1 MATCQKKNE
10 FNVNVYSDEESIID
24 RMISEIRDVTVK
36 IRTMTVI
43 ENLSTVNVYRSSS
56 LLSHLLI
63 KYSSIVTSLIGLSG
77 KMLVVDQKVKEIVRQ
92 LTRSNICW
100 LIMVAEIKIIKIIKT
115 VLKDPTFVKEP
126 N

>member
-100 LIMVAEIKIIKIIKT
+100 LIMVAEIKKIKIIKT

>member
-1 MATCQKKNE
+1 MATCQNKNE

-100 LIMVAEIKIIKIIKT
+100 LIMVAEIKKIKIIKT